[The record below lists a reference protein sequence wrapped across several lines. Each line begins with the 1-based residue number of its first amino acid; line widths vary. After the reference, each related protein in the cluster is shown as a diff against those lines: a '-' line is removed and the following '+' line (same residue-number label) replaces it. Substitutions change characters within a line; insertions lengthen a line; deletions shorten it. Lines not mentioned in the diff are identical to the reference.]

1 MSEEKKEAAEAAA
14 EETTEP
20 AKEATKP
27 AEARPRRSLG
37 PVIVLLVIAVAVAF
51 WFLAP
56 EQIKERLRSALP
68 DIRQA
73 TQQLPETAK
82 TAPPPARPAKEE
94 LPPPLQPVEEKLSPE
109 PARPAA
115 SSEEVEALLNSIE
128 ALQQDIESL
137 RDEQRS
143 VHELQR
149 QMQQMHLRTRLGWI
163 IEPASRLPQIH
174 LTWKEISLLP
184 FLSEDERNRANEM
197 RALAAQRLQD
207 IHTWQQQIRTWAEKL
222 VVSSYDDII
231 PGSDNP
237 WLDWVAK
244 QFHLRRAPSAEEKD
258 LIRMRNRLLKIGRMM
273 NLEQWPARGEWQLL
287 RAELQLKLAAIQGQP
302 DQAVELGLPDDFSAI
317 AQDIERLRENARDWL
332 EAL

>member
-1 MSEEKKEAAEAAA
+1 MSENSQETGEKAETEETKAAEP
-14 EETTEP
+14 EETPEP
-20 AKEATKP
+20 GE
-27 AEARPRRSLG
+27 RPRRSLG
-37 PVIVLLVIAVAVAF
+37 PVIILLVIAAAAAF

-56 EQIKERLRSALP
+56 DQIRERLTSALP
-68 DIRQA
+68 DIRQPA
-73 TQQLPETAK
+73 EQKPPE
-82 TAPPPARPAKEE
+82 TAPPPAGPVKEKLPPPVQPVEEE
-94 LPPPLQPVEEKLSPE
+94 LPPE
-109 PARPAA
+109 PALPAA

-184 FLSEDERNRANEM
+184 FLSEDERKRANEM

-207 IHTWQQQIRTWAEKL
+207 IHAWQQQIRTWAEKL

-258 LIRMRNRLLKIGRMM
+258 LIRMRNQLLKIGRMM
-273 NLEQWPARGEWQLL
+273 NLEQWPARGEWQHL
-287 RAELQLKLAAIQGQP
+287 RAELQLKLAAMQQQP

-317 AQDIERLRENARDWL
+317 AQDIERLRQTARDWL
-332 EAL
+332 ETL

>member
-1 MSEEKKEAAEAAA
+1 MSEEKKEATEAAA

-20 AKEATKP
+20 AQEATGS
-27 AEARPRRSLG
+27 AEAQPRRSLG
-37 PVIVLLVIAVAVAF
+37 PVIILLVIAIAVAS
-51 WFLAP
+51 WFMAP

-68 DIRQA
+68 NLQQPARQ
-73 TQQLPETAK
+73 PSETAK
-82 TAPPPARPAKEE
+82 IAPPPTRPIKEE
-94 LPPPLQPVEEKLSPE
+94 LPPPVQPVEEKPSPE
-109 PARPAA
+109 PARPTA
-115 SSEEVEALLNSIE
+115 SSEEVAALLNSIE
-128 ALQQDIESL
+128 TLQQDIESL

-184 FLSEDERNRANEM
+184 FLSEDERKRANDM

-207 IHTWQQQIRTWAEKL
+207 IHTWQQRIRTWAEKL

-231 PGSDNP
+231 PGSDNL

-258 LIRMRNRLLKIGRMM
+258 LIRMRNQLLKIGRMM
-273 NLEQWPARGEWQLL
+273 NLEQWPPRGEWQYL

-302 DQAVELGLPDDFSAI
+302 DQAVDLGLPDDFSAI
-317 AQDIERLRENARDWL
+317 AQDIERLRQNARDWL
-332 EAL
+332 ETL